1 MWHPF
6 KWLERKALYV
16 PERSFRG
23 TPDHVGLE
31 YDDVFPVAADGV
43 KLHGWHM
50 PGSSDVV
57 WLILHGNGGNIGVR
71 LDQYKAIHH
80 RYGASI
86 VAVDYRGYGRSDG
99 EPSEE
104 GFYADALAA
113 YWLAAELHPGK
124 RVVVFGR
131 SMGGPVAAQLASII
145 DPAALVLEA
154 SISSLQAV
162 MRERASWIRFTP
174 FPMIIRAKF
183 ETTKYVANSSTPTL
197 IFHGDSD
204 QAVSIQNA
212 ERIFRAAAEPKQ
224 LEIIEEGD
232 HDGLDLVDT
241 DRYHSVL
248 SEFLTAHDAL

>member
-1 MWHPF
+1 
-6 KWLERKALYV
+6 
-16 PERSFRG
+16 
-23 TPDHVGLE
+23 
-31 YDDVFPVAADGV
+31 
-43 KLHGWHM
+43 M

-86 VAVDYRGYGRSDG
+86 VAVDYRGYGRSVG

-113 YWLAAELHPGK
+113 HWLAAELHPGK

-131 SMGGPVAAQLASII
+131 SMGGPVAAQLASVV

-212 ERIFRAAAEPKQ
+212 NVFSERRQSLSNWRLLRKVIMMDSISSIPIATTPCSVNSSPLTTRYEFCSADCVGRWRA
-224 LEIIEEGD
+224 GGRTRGRN
-232 HDGLDLVDT
+232 GLPRT
-241 DRYHSVL
+241 PES
-248 SEFLTAHDAL
+248 